1 MAKFTVCLL
10 FVKSRDFERS
20 AIYPPL
26 AGRADRITS
35 PVRLVP

>member
-10 FVKSRDFERS
+10 SVRSRDFERS

-26 AGRADRITS
+26 AGRADPITD
-35 PVRLVP
+35 PVRLVS